1 MINEYKG
8 YRLAIK
14 IDVKKELNVSKKN
27 NKINFEK
34 TFLELEELVNQMEKG
49 DLSLEESLK
58 CFERGMI
65 LTKDCQQ
72 VLCEAEQKVKI
83 LLEKNKKNSL
93 ANFESDNND

>member
-1 MINEYKG
+1 MINEYKD

-58 CFERGMI
+58 CFERGMN

-72 VLCEAEQKVKI
+72 ALHQAEQKVKI
-83 LLEKNKKNSL
+83 LLEKNSL
-93 ANFESDNND
+93 ENFKSDNND

>member
-1 MINEYKG
+1 LINEYKD

-58 CFERGMI
+58 CFERGMN

-72 VLCEAEQKVKI
+72 ALHQAEQKVKI
-83 LLEKNKKNSL
+83 LLEKNSL
-93 ANFESDNND
+93 ENFKSDNND